1 MSSIWNWAQTKVGYF
16 CLAFFGTLG
25 VLELIKGHWWWA
37 AMDLTAAVVF
47 CFWYQCP
54 RSPGRLRRKVEA
66 IATDLRPKRPGGA
79 MPPPPPGENSVAVV
93 LSKGSEP
100 VPTPGEENVGTSHR
114 LGTDPTCNICAS
126 MQERP

>member
-1 MSSIWNWAQTKVGYF
+1 MSKIWEWSQAKVGYF

-25 VLELIKGHWWWA
+25 VLELFEGHWWWA

-54 RSPGRLRRKVEA
+54 RSPGRLVRKAEPEP
-66 IATDLRPKRPGGA
+66 IATDMRK
-79 MPPPPPGENSVAVV
+79 GE
-93 LSKGSEP
+93 EP
-100 VPTPGEENVGTSHR
+100 VPVPGESVGTSHR
-114 LGTDPTCNICAS
+114 LGTDPTCGICAS